1 MSELVEQIGY
11 YVLPVLSRIAEF
23 IVNEVVPSFQRI
35 IENYGPKLAAI
46 FQRIAD
52 FIAEQV
58 VPVLR
63 DRLIP
68 FIQQVAEFIGERL
81 VPVIR
86 DVAIVVFQKLS
97 AVFAVVSQKIEENR
111 DKIDN
116 IIGFL
121 KQLADFAMRY
131 VVPVLIAQLGFA
143 FTVVSKAIGPVID
156 VVFSLM
162 DAFASMGK
170 FLLKVAGF
178 VVNAFEGM
186 VNTIIDGVN
195 FAIRALNLL
204 PGVNIKPLGNVSF
217 SLPSFGSAPDAPSTP
232 NTAPSAGRF
241 DPDFPNVPAPTGVVP
256 IVPTVTT
263 PVAGGGGK
271 GRGGGRVAILPVD
284 TEGQVPIIGGT
295 PEGFGGGAG
304 FGAAPGNEA
313 LLDGMTGGI
322 SITINT
328 VSADANLPN
337 LIVDALQQYNLVNGP
352 IDVTIAA

>member
-1 MSELVEQIGY
+1 
-11 YVLPVLSRIAEF
+11 VLSRIAEF
-23 IVNEVVPSFQRI
+23 IVNEVVPSFQQI

-52 FIAEQV
+52 FIAQQV

-81 VPVIR
+81 VPIIR

-121 KQLADFAMRY
+121 KQLADFATTY
-131 VVPVLIAQLGFA
+131 VVPVLIKGLGFA
-143 FTVVSKAIGPVID
+143 FSVVAKAIGPVID

-178 VVNAFEGM
+178 VAETFEGM
-186 VNTIIDGVN
+186 INTIITGVN
-195 FAIRALNLL
+195 LAIRAQNLL
-204 PGVNIKPLGNVSF
+204 LPPGLQIDTVDKVSF
-217 SLPSFGSAPDAPSTP
+217 SLPSLGSAPQAPLRP

-241 DPDFPNVPAPTGVVP
+241 DPDFPNVPAPTPVVP

-271 GRGGGRVAILPVD
+271 GGGTVAILPVD
-284 TEGQVPIIGGT
+284 MEGQVPIIGGT